1 MEFRYGGI
9 VGMGKAKPKGQ
20 RDATEAQAIDLE
32 SVHEGVERQVQ
43 DAVLVTAENAARFS
57 RDPAHVPSPV
67 QSIQE
72 RLEMEFAVQ
81 IPEDDDS
88 MRDLRPIGFAIA
100 IVFSLIAW
108 TLILQVVRMVL

>member
-1 MEFRYGGI
+1 MS
-9 VGMGKAKPKGQ
+9 GMAKAKQMGL
-20 RDATEAQAIDLE
+20 RDAREFQAIELE
-32 SVHEGVERQVQ
+32 SVHKPVNIQVQ

-72 RLEMEFAVQ
+72 RLEMEFAAQ
-81 IPEDDDS
+81 IHEDDDS

-100 IVFSLIAW
+100 VVFSLIAW
-108 TLILQVVRMVL
+108 TLIIQVVRIGL

>member
-1 MEFRYGGI
+1 
-9 VGMGKAKPKGQ
+9 MGKSKPKGQ

-32 SVHEGVERQVQ
+32 SVHKHAEIQVQ

-57 RDPAHVPSPV
+57 RDPTIVPSPV
-67 QSIQE
+67 QTIQE
-72 RLEMEFAVQ
+72 RLEMEFAAQ

-108 TLILQVVRMVL
+108 TLIIQVVRIGF

>member
-1 MEFRYGGI
+1 MA
-9 VGMGKAKPKGQ
+9 KAKQKGL

-32 SVHEGVERQVQ
+32 SVHKHAEIQVQ

-72 RLEMEFAVQ
+72 RLEMEFSGR
-81 IPEDDDS
+81 IHEDDDS

-100 IVFSLIAW
+100 VVFSLIAW
-108 TLILQVVRMVL
+108 TLIIQVVRIGL

>member
-1 MEFRYGGI
+1 
-9 VGMGKAKPKGQ
+9 MGKAKPKGQ
-20 RDATEAQAIDLE
+20 RDATEAQAIDME
-32 SVHEGVERQVQ
+32 SVHDRVQIPTQ

-57 RDPAHVPSPV
+57 RDPTNVPSPV
-67 QSIQE
+67 QTIQE
-72 RLEMEFAVQ
+72 RLEMEFAAQ

-108 TLILQVVRMVL
+108 TLIIQVVRIGF

>member
-1 MEFRYGGI
+1 
-9 VGMGKAKPKGQ
+9 MGKAKPKGQ

-32 SVHEGVERQVQ
+32 SVNIGVEKQVQ

-57 RDPAHVPSPV
+57 RDPTHVPSPV

-72 RLEMEFAVQ
+72 RLEMEFAAQ

-100 IVFSLIAW
+100 IAFSLIAW
-108 TLILQVVRMVL
+108 TLIIQVLRMGF